1 MESNDHS
8 FKQTLSLV
16 RHFLMKAQRN
26 MLLYSQT
33 RIENKMKIIA
43 KRFEELTLDE
53 LYAILKIRVDV
64 FVVEQHCPYPEI
76 DGKDKQAWHVML
88 MEGNEIAAYLRVLE
102 AGVSFDH
109 VSIGRVLS
117 TKRRSGYGRIL
128 LKEGIRIAF
137 EELKAKEIWIEAQSY
152 AKNFYANEG
161 FKQTSEEFL
170 EDGIPHI
177 RMVLELPKRDEGVN
191 HDNTYL

>member
-1 MESNDHS
+1 MESNDHL
-8 FKQTLSLV
+8 FNQTLNLV
-16 RHFLMKAQRN
+16 RHFLMKVQRN

-33 RIENKMKIIA
+33 RIGNKMKIIA

-53 LYAILKIRVDV
+53 LYAILKNRIDV
-64 FVVEQHCPYPEI
+64 FVVEQQCPYPEI

-88 MEGNEIAAYLRVLE
+88 MEGNEILAYLRVLE

-177 RMVLELPKRDEGVN
+177 RMVLELPKRDEGDN
-191 HDNTYL
+191 DDNTYL

>member
-1 MESNDHS
+1 
-8 FKQTLSLV
+8 
-16 RHFLMKAQRN
+16 
-26 MLLYSQT
+26 
-33 RIENKMKIIA
+33 MKIIA

-53 LYAILKIRVDV
+53 LYAILKIRVEV
-64 FVVEQHCPYPEI
+64 FVVEQQCPYPEI

-88 MEGNEIAAYLRVLE
+88 MDSNAIVAYLRVLD

-117 TKRRSGYGRIL
+117 IKRRSGYGRII

-137 EELKAKEIWIEAQSY
+137 EVLKAQAIWIEAQTY
-152 AKNFYANEG
+152 AKDFYANEG
-161 FKQTSEEFL
+161 FRQTSEEFL

-177 RMVLELPKRDEGVN
+177 RMVLELHESTEGGKQ
-191 HDNTYL
+191 

>member
-1 MESNDHS
+1 
-8 FKQTLSLV
+8 
-16 RHFLMKAQRN
+16 
-26 MLLYSQT
+26 
-33 RIENKMKIIA
+33 MKIIA

-88 MEGNEIAAYLRVLE
+88 VEGIAMMAYLRVLE
-102 AGVSFDH
+102 AGVSFNH

-117 TKRRSGYGRIL
+117 IKRRSGHGRII

-137 EELKAKEIWIEAQSY
+137 EVLKAQEIWIEAQTY
-152 AKNFYANEG
+152 AKDFYANEG

-177 RMVLELPKRDEGVN
+177 RMVLELPKRDEGDN
-191 HDNTYL
+191 DDNTYL

>member
-1 MESNDHS
+1 MESNDHL
-8 FKQTLSLV
+8 FNQTLNLV
-16 RHFLMKAQRN
+16 RHFLMKVQRN

-33 RIENKMKIIA
+33 RIGNKMKIIA

-53 LYAILKIRVDV
+53 LYAILKNRIDV
-64 FVVEQHCPYPEI
+64 FVVEQQCPYPEI

-177 RMVLELPKRDEGVN
+177 RMVLELPKRDEGDN
-191 HDNTYL
+191 DDNTYL

>member
-1 MESNDHS
+1 
-8 FKQTLSLV
+8 
-16 RHFLMKAQRN
+16 

-33 RIENKMKIIA
+33 RIEIKMKIIA

-53 LYAILKIRVDV
+53 LYAILKNRIDV
-64 FVVEQHCPYPEI
+64 FVVEQQCPYPEI

-117 TKRRSGYGRIL
+117 IKRRSGYGRIL

-152 AKNFYANEG
+152 AKDFYANEG

-177 RMVLELPKRDEGVN
+177 RMVLELPKRDEGDN
-191 HDNTYL
+191 DDNTYL

>member
-1 MESNDHS
+1 MESNDHL
-8 FKQTLSLV
+8 FNQTLNLV
-16 RHFLMKAQRN
+16 RHFLMKVQRN

-33 RIENKMKIIA
+33 RIEIKMKIIA
-43 KRFEELTLDE
+43 KRFKELTLDE
-53 LYAILKIRVDV
+53 LYAILKNRVDV
-64 FVVEQHCPYPEI
+64 FVVEQQCPYPEI

-152 AKNFYANEG
+152 AKDFYANEG
-161 FKQTSEEFL
+161 FRQTSEEFL

-177 RMVLELPKRDEGVN
+177 RMVLELPKRDEGDN
-191 HDNTYL
+191 DDNTYL

>member
-1 MESNDHS
+1 
-8 FKQTLSLV
+8 
-16 RHFLMKAQRN
+16 
-26 MLLYSQT
+26 
-33 RIENKMKIIA
+33 
-43 KRFEELTLDE
+43 
-53 LYAILKIRVDV
+53 
-64 FVVEQHCPYPEI
+64 
-76 DGKDKQAWHVML
+76 ML

-177 RMVLELPKRDEGVN
+177 RMVLELPKRDEGDN
-191 HDNTYL
+191 DDNTYL

>member
-1 MESNDHS
+1 
-8 FKQTLSLV
+8 
-16 RHFLMKAQRN
+16 
-26 MLLYSQT
+26 
-33 RIENKMKIIA
+33 MKIIA

-53 LYAILKIRVDV
+53 LYAILKIRVEV
-64 FVVEQHCPYPEI
+64 FVVEQQCPYPEI

-88 MEGNEIAAYLRVLE
+88 MDSNAIVAYLRVLD

-117 TKRRSGYGRIL
+117 IKRRSGYGRII

-137 EELKAKEIWIEAQSY
+137 EVLKAQAIWIEAQTY
-152 AKNFYANEG
+152 AKDFYANEG
-161 FKQTSEEFL
+161 FRQTSEDFL

-177 RMVLELPKRDEGVN
+177 RMVLELHKNTEGGKQ
-191 HDNTYL
+191 

>member
-1 MESNDHS
+1 MESNDHL
-8 FKQTLSLV
+8 FNQTLNLV
-16 RHFLMKAQRN
+16 RHFLMKVQRN

-33 RIENKMKIIA
+33 RIGNKMKIIA

-53 LYAILKIRVDV
+53 LYAILKNRVDV
-64 FVVEQHCPYPEI
+64 FVVEQQCPYPEI

-137 EELKAKEIWIEAQSY
+137 EVLKAQEIWIEAQTY
-152 AKNFYANEG
+152 AKDFYANEG
-161 FKQTSEEFL
+161 FKQTSEKFL

-177 RMVLELPKRDEGVN
+177 RMVLELPKRDEGDN
-191 HDNTYL
+191 DDNTYL

>member
-1 MESNDHS
+1 M
-8 FKQTLSLV
+8 
-16 RHFLMKAQRN
+16 
-26 MLLYSQT
+26 
-33 RIENKMKIIA
+33 
-43 KRFEELTLDE
+43 
-53 LYAILKIRVDV
+53 
-64 FVVEQHCPYPEI
+64 
-76 DGKDKQAWHVML
+76 
-88 MEGNEIAAYLRVLE
+88 
-102 AGVSFDH
+102 
-109 VSIGRVLS
+109 SIGRVLS

>member
-1 MESNDHS
+1 M
-8 FKQTLSLV
+8 K
-16 RHFLMKAQRN
+16 HFFLKTQRN

-33 RIENKMKIIA
+33 RIEIKMRIIA
-43 KRFEELTLDE
+43 KRFKELTLDE
-53 LYAILKIRVDV
+53 LYAILKNRVDV
-64 FVVEQHCPYPEI
+64 FVVEQQCPYPEI

-88 MEGNEIAAYLRVLE
+88 MEGNEILAYLRVLE

-117 TKRRSGYGRIL
+117 IKRRSGHGRIL

-137 EELKAKEIWIEAQSY
+137 EELEAKEIWIEAQSY
-152 AKNFYANEG
+152 AKDFYANEG
-161 FKQTSEEFL
+161 FRQTSEEFL

-177 RMVLELPKRDEGVN
+177 RMVLELP
-191 HDNTYL
+191 